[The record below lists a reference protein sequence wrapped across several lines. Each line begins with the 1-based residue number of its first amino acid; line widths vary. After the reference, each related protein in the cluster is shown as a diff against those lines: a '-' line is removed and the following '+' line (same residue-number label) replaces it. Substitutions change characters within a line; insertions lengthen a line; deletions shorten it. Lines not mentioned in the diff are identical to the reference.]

1 DLTKKKMLVQFDS
14 DIEAAQANLSAAKS
28 TQAEEQD
35 KLDELTEQ
43 LALCVINAPTDGVV
57 VHANKFSS
65 RGGSEFVV
73 EAGASVRERQ
83 EIIRL
88 PDPTRMQV
96 KAKINESNITMVREG
111 MPVKIS
117 VGAVD
122 GLELL
127 GRVQKV
133 NRYAEPGSWF
143 SSSVKEYATMIEIID
158 PPESIRTGMTAEVQI
173 FVEQIPDAVQVP
185 IQGIYE
191 HGGGF
196 FAMVQTGE
204 VFETRELKI
213 GASNDKMVALNEG
226 LEEGETIVLNLREH
240 LNLMDLPDVTAVDN
254 TELAT
259 LVAKRGGPMK
269 KAKEGEDSGP
279 PPPPWM
285 AGAIDKTFEND
296 TDGDGTLDKKEI
308 QAIDGRFRP
317 MVATADKDKDG
328 KVTRK
333 EMTAAFMKSTQNGGG
348 GRPGGG
354 RPGGWGGRAGGG
366 GRPTGR

>member
-1 DLTKKKMLVQFDS
+1 
-14 DIEAAQANLSAAKS
+14 
-28 TQAEEQD
+28 
-35 KLDELTEQ
+35 
-43 LALCVINAPTDGVV
+43 
-57 VHANKFSS
+57 
-65 RGGSEFVV
+65 
-73 EAGASVRERQ
+73 
-83 EIIRL
+83 
-88 PDPTRMQV
+88 
-96 KAKINESNITMVREG
+96 
-111 MPVKIS
+111 
-117 VGAVD
+117 
-122 GLELL
+122 
-127 GRVQKV
+127 
-133 NRYAEPGSWF
+133 
-143 SSSVKEYATMIEIID
+143 
-158 PPESIRTGMTAEVQI
+158 
-173 FVEQIPDAVQVP
+173 
-185 IQGIYE
+185 
-191 HGGGF
+191 
-196 FAMVQTGE
+196 
-204 VFETRELKI
+204 
-213 GASNDKMVALNEG
+213 LNEG

-366 GRPTGR
+366 GRPTGVIALVTADQSLGNELEFRFVSHASIDSDSPAESLAEYHATRIRL